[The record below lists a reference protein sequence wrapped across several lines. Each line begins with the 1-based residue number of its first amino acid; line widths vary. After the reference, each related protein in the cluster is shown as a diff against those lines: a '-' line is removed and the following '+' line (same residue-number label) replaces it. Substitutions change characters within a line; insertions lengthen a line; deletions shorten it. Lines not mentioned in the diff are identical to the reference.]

1 MKRPFTKPA
10 WFLEIILSK
19 IFFILLAIA
28 VDPILY
34 ITDKSDMGRQ
44 FFSLYKNFIRTKDAN
59 DLKKYKL
66 YKNKLTSILR
76 HSEKMYYI
84 CY

>member
-34 ITDKSDMGRQ
+34 ITDKSDMS
-44 FFSLYKNFIRTKDAN
+44 FSRTVEPTGTGYRE
-59 DLKKYKL
+59 LL
-66 YKNKLTSILR
+66 HL
-76 HSEKMYYI
+76 
-84 CY
+84 